1 MDPLIQEL
9 TKEQLRDDMPEFRA
23 GDTVRVHVRVV
34 EGTHERIQ
42 IFEGVVIK
50 KRGTGIGATYTVRKI
65 ASGVGVE
72 RTFPVNTPRV
82 AKVEVIRHGRV
93 RRAKLYYLRLVAVR
107 LLVSQNVV
115 VNSDNESETA
125 LHFARQ
131 FYFCQKIL
139 RSKTLFSD

>member
-65 ASGVGVE
+65 
-72 RTFPVNTPRV
+72 
-82 AKVEVIRHGRV
+82 VIRHGRV
-93 RRAKLYYLRLVAVR
+93 RRAKLYYLRTRSGKA
-107 LLVSQNVV
+107 
-115 VNSDNESETA
+115 
-125 LHFARQ
+125 AR
-131 FYFCQKIL
+131 ITE
-139 RSKTLFSD
+139 RRR